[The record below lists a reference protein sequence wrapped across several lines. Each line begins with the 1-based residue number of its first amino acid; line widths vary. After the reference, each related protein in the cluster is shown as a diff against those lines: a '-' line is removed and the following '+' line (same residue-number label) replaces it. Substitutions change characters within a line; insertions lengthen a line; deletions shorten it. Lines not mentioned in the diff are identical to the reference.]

1 MDRVVTLEQRE
12 HGASAGANKFRRHM
26 QMAPMLSNFA
36 QRTLEQEQ
44 LWNGIYHPEGER
56 TNDASFSP

>member
-1 MDRVVTLEQRE
+1 MSLEDQTSVDRGDGSL
-12 HGASAGANKFRRHM
+12 GANKFRRHM